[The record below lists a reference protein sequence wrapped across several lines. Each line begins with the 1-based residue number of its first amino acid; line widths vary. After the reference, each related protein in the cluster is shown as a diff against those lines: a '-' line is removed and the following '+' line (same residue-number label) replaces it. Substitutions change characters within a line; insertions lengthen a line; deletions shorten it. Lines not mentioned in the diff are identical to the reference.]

1 MVRLVMLLVT
11 VMSAGLLAGG
21 CSTADHNDADV
32 AFATDMIGHHA
43 QAIQMANFTIG
54 REGVDPRIARLAE
67 EIRVDQTR
75 EIDTMS
81 GWLRDWDEPV
91 PETGFATGDG
101 HTHSDDPY
109 GAMGG
114 GHPDMP
120 GMMSADELRTL
131 AEARADEFDA
141 LWIQMMVAH
150 HEGAIQM
157 AQEVQDEGRSE
168 DVADLAGE
176 VESAQRAE
184 VKDLK
189 GWLDAA

>member
-114 GHPDMP
+114 DHPGMP

-131 AEARADEFDA
+131 AEAPADEFDA

-176 VESAQRAE
+176 IESAQRAE

-189 GWLDAA
+189 GWLDAV

>member
-1 MVRLVMLLVT
+1 MVRLAMLLVT
-11 VMSAGLLAGG
+11 VMSTGLLGACSSAG
-21 CSTADHNDADV
+21 HNEADV

-101 HTHSDDPY
+101 HTHTEDPY
-109 GAMGG
+109 GSMGG
-114 GHPDMP
+114 DHGDMP
-120 GMMSADELRTL
+120 GMMSADEPRTL
-131 AEARADEFDA
+131 AEAPVDEFDA

-150 HEGAIQM
+150 HEGAIRM
-157 AQEVQDEGRSE
+157 SQEVQEEGRSA

-176 VESAQRAE
+176 IEAAQRAE
-184 VKDLK
+184 VKDLT

>member
-1 MVRLVMLLVT
+1 MVRLAMLLVT
-11 VMSAGLLAGG
+11 VMSAGLLAGA

-54 REGVDPRIARLAE
+54 REGLDPRIARLAE
-67 EIRVDQTR
+67 QIRVDQTR

-81 GWLRDWDEPV
+81 GWLRDWDAPV

-109 GAMGG
+109 GSMGG
-114 GHPDMP
+114 DHPDMP
-120 GMMSADELRTL
+120 GMMSAGELRTL
-131 AEARADEFDA
+131 AEAPADEFDA

-176 VESAQRAE
+176 IESAQRAE

-189 GWLDAA
+189 GWLDAV

>member
-1 MVRLVMLLVT
+1 MVRLAMLLVT
-11 VMSAGLLAGG
+11 VLGTGLLAGA

-32 AFATDMIGHHA
+32 AFATDMIEHHA

-54 REGVDPRIARLAE
+54 REGLDPRIARLAE

-91 PETGFATGDG
+91 PETGFATGDE
-101 HTHSDDPY
+101 HTHPDDPY
-109 GAMGG
+109 GSMDGDHG
-114 GHPDMP
+114 DMP
-120 GMMSADELRTL
+120 GMMSAGELRTL
-131 AEARADEFDA
+131 AEAPADEFDT

-150 HEGAIQM
+150 HAGAIRM

-168 DVADLAGE
+168 DVADLAADI
-176 VESAQRAE
+176 ESAQRAE
-184 VKDLK
+184 VKDLEA
-189 GWLDAA
+189 WLDAA